1 MLLAEVVVVALAGE
15 VEAFEGVGVID
26 SFLSSAFAVIL
37 VLCSSCEAELLAES
51 FPADS
56 GFSDAAAFGNCADI
70 LRSNAVN
77 LSEPAVKL
85 SEVVLA
91 GAEVMGEVEARGEN
105 EAGAAGAT
113 AAAAVAVG
121 TSVAADGE
129 ATVELAV
136 VALDVAAVTLAGAA
150 TTVTAV
156 DLESAAVADATEAVA
171 DSLVVL
177 EAVDVD
183 ADVGVDAGVDVVAGA
198 EPEANGLVTT
208 ELVPLLALPSAP
220 GAPSVGNLI
229 PCCANKYKFRLAIIL
244 PWSEA
249 F

>member
-15 VEAFEGVGVID
+15 VEAFEGVGAID

-105 EAGAAGAT
+105 EAGAT

-121 TSVAADGE
+121 TSVATDGE